1 LASDIRRRRPVKRL
15 RAVDGDRADTCVCT
29 IHSGKEAQVNVSA
42 TSVHLTTAMVGSR
55 LAGAAAGDGDGLTG
69 AAALNDGDAAAQA
82 AARSVKHAA
91 APSPAATPTPP
102 ARPGGVDVR
111 A

>member
-1 LASDIRRRRPVKRL
+1 
-15 RAVDGDRADTCVCT
+15 
-29 IHSGKEAQVNVSA
+29 
-42 TSVHLTTAMVGSR
+42 VHLTTAMVGSR

-69 AAALNDGDAAAQA
+69 AAALNDG
-82 AARSVKHAA
+82 HAA